1 MRHSFNVELAKKL
14 GVLEAILLENIYF
27 WIEKNKS
34 NNKHFYDGKYWTYN
48 SRKAFTEIF
57 PYATERKIQLA
68 LERLEKCNLIVTG
81 NYNKFANDRTKWFS
95 ITEDGLNELTK
106 CTITLNKMF
115 NKNEQNVQPLPDNK
129 PDIYYPPIIPQGKKE
144 DKNESENEDDSEE
157 ASNNKELIETV
168 IDYLNKKGNTTF
180 KATNKRTVSLIN
192 ARVRQGYTLD
202 DFKDVIWH
210 CYCEWVQEPFKF
222 KNGKMSDTYFRPSTL
237 FNETNFENYL
247 QEYRRLYDE

>member
-1 MRHSFNVELAKKL
+1 MWHSFNVELAEEY
-14 GVLEAILLENIYF
+14 GILEAILLGNIYY
-27 WIEKNKS
+27 WIKKNES

-48 SRKAFTEIF
+48 SRKAFAEIF
-57 PYATERKIQLA
+57 PYVSEKQIRSA
-68 LERLEKCNLIVTG
+68 LEKLIKNGLLITG
-81 NYNKFANDRTKWFS
+81 NYNK
-95 ITEDGLNELTK
+95 DGRDKTLWYSLSDNGNFIFQKRQIRLTDK
-106 CTITLNKMF
+106 ADTFDPEGK
-115 NKNEQNVQPLPDNK
+115 PLPDNK

-144 DKNESENEDDSEE
+144 DKNESGNEDDSEE